1 MLQKEVHVALN
12 LLAGALPARGVAF
25 YIRRATADGAYLR
38 IAGDCEGLTGW
49 TVEEW
54 MARGGS
60 WRAQVHPD
68 DVDQIDATLCDVED
82 GEERTLEYQFLSRE
96 GGERWVRDSLR
107 AIPGAAGGPWEVVGV
122 LREAA
127 LERTLRA
134 QVTALKK
141 RIWESQRMESLGTLA
156 GGVAHDFNNLLATI
170 LTTIQFLERDGGVA
184 TPSARRDLRMIRD
197 AAERGSGIV
206 RQILRFAVRARER
219 PGGREQSGG

>member
-1 MLQKEVHVALN
+1 
-12 LLAGALPARGVAF
+12 
-25 YIRRATADGAYLR
+25 
-38 IAGDCEGLTGW
+38 
-49 TVEEW
+49 

-141 RIWESQRMESLGTLA
+141 RIWESQRMESLGMESLGALA

>member
-25 YIRRATADGAYLR
+25 YIRRAMADGAYLR

-82 GEERTLEYQFLSRE
+82 GEERTLEYRFLSRE

-134 QVTALKK
+134 QVTALKE
-141 RIWESQRMESLGTLA
+141 RIWESQRMESLGALA
-156 GGVAHDFNNLLATI
+156 GGVAHDFNNLPRHDPHHDPVPRAGRRRRHPVGAPRPAHDPGCRGAGL
-170 LTTIQFLERDGGVA
+170 RDGPADPPLRGA
-184 TPSARRDLRMIRD
+184 STRAARWT
-197 AAERGSGIV
+197 
-206 RQILRFAVRARER
+206 
-219 PGGREQSGG
+219 